1 MPGISES
8 AGAKDAERI
17 MSRKLEKRLH
27 LTFDRSASVLG
38 MMMWFVRQGIR
49 VLPIHGIVEGRC
61 TCGHKA
67 CESPGKHPI
76 SALLP
81 NGVKGATATLK
92 TLKKWHPQYP
102 DMNYAVA
109 TEGLAVIDCDSKEAL
124 AAFRSRY
131 RPPPTFTVRTPRGFH
146 FYFRD
151 EMPSRNAAQD
161 KLDVKSGPGCYVVGP
176 CSTHVSGDIY
186 TLWEDRRFAELP
198 DNIAS
203 LTQRRDEASETGEGG
218 PIPVGMRNS
227 TLTQFAGYLHS
238 KGVPQK
244 SVLAALKTLN
254 LDMSERSLPD
264 REVRQIVRSVSR
276 YPAKALP
283 QMIPFSE
290 IPEEK
295 LDFLWYPYVCL
306 GTLGLLDGDPGDG
319 KSQFCAWLC
328 ARVSRGQKLP
338 NGEKIEPANCF
349 LFNFEDLKGAVIKP
363 RLKANGADLSRVFI
377 QSLSFDLSKEMTDW
391 LDGEIADKKARLV
404 ILDPIQAFMSGVDGN
419 SNIQVREFMS
429 RLGEI
434 ADKRRCAIIC
444 VRHFGK
450 GPQEHAMKKGL
461 GSTDFVGISRNQ
473 FGLARR
479 NDDVRGFIVFHLK
492 TNFEKGDAMLF
503 TMGDAD
509 GREGE
514 QPKIGFDKFVKIDA
528 DDFFSADGRSRGP
541 EQDERQVAKDYLVE
555 ELADGRKEVGIL
567 KRNAEAR
574 SISAS
579 TLDRGRK
586 ELGIVSQREGKK
598 WYWALPTK

>member
-1 MPGISES
+1 MLGISES

-76 SALLP
+76 SALGP

-92 TLKKWHPQYP
+92 TLKKWHRQYP

-131 RPPPTFTVRTPRGFH
+131 RPPPTFTVRTARGFH

-176 CSTHVSGDIY
+176 CSTQVSGDIY

-198 DNIAS
+198 GNIAS
-203 LTQRRDEASETGEGG
+203 LTQRRGEASET
-218 PIPVGMRNS
+218 
-227 TLTQFAGYLHS
+227 
-238 KGVPQK
+238 
-244 SVLAALKTLN
+244 
-254 LDMSERSLPD
+254 
-264 REVRQIVRSVSR
+264 
-276 YPAKALP
+276 
-283 QMIPFSE
+283 
-290 IPEEK
+290 
-295 LDFLWYPYVCL
+295 
-306 GTLGLLDGDPGDG
+306 GDG

-391 LDGEIADKKARLV
+391 LDGEIADKKARPV

-514 QPKIGFDKFVKIDA
+514 QPKIGFDKSRSTPMISFRRMGVRAGLSRTRGRLLRTIYSKSLPMA
-528 DDFFSADGRSRGP
+528 GRRLGYSSGTPRPAQSARRLWTGG
-541 EQDERQVAKDYLVE
+541 ERNSASCLSGK
-555 ELADGRKEVGIL
+555 
-567 KRNAEAR
+567 AR
-574 SISAS
+574 SGTGRYRPNDQLFTFSCFHTGGLSVI
-579 TLDRGRK
+579 DRR
-586 ELGIVSQREGKK
+586 S
-598 WYWALPTK
+598 